1 LDPSSNNFFWKAL
14 QVSYQQSRMKIAIIQ
29 ERKNPPDSRV
39 ALAPDQAELLKKQY
53 NLDIKIES
61 SPNRCFQNDLYQ
73 EKGFSIV
80 DDIKDADILFGIK
93 EVPITELIPNK
104 KYFFF
109 SHTIKKQPYNRP
121 LLLAILEKNITLI
134 DYEALKDS
142 NGNRLVAFGV
152 FAGMVGAHNAL
163 WTFAQRKGHFYLP
176 RITQFQTYA
185 EAQAYYKT
193 RQLPTMKVVVTGGG
207 RVASGAVKVLLDM
220 GLKQISPEEYLNK
233 QYDEPVFTQLKISD
247 YVARKDGETYEKRH
261 FYANPEVY
269 KSTFAPYYK
278 VSDIFI
284 NGIYY
289 DQRAPAFFSID
300 DMKKKDFNIQV
311 IGDVTC
317 DIAPNASIPA
327 TIDAST
333 IADPVFGFDPYS
345 MQKVAPYQ
353 DKYVDMMTIDNL
365 PNELPQDASRHF
377 GDALIKFIIPELL
390 GKTDTDIIE
399 RATVT
404 RNGQL
409 TKHFAYL
416 QDYVD
421 GK

>member
-1 LDPSSNNFFWKAL
+1 
-14 QVSYQQSRMKIAIIQ
+14 MKIAIIQ

-39 ALAPDQAELLKKQY
+39 ALAPDQAQLLSQKY
-53 NLDIKIES
+53 NLDIRIES
-61 SPNRCFQNDLYQ
+61 SPDRCFANEIYQ
-73 EKGFSIV
+73 EKGFQLVEDVS
-80 DDIKDADILFGIK
+80 DAEVLFGIK
-93 EVPITELIPNK
+93 EVPISELIPNK

-121 LLLAILEKNITLI
+121 LLLAILEKNITLV
-134 DYEALKDS
+134 DYEALKDKD
-142 NGNRLVAFGV
+142 GNRLVAFGV
-152 FAGMVGAHNAL
+152 FAGMVGAHNSI
-163 WTFAQRKGHFYLP
+163 WTYAHRNGHFHLP
-176 RITQFQTYA
+176 RITEFATYA
-185 EAQAYYKT
+185 EARAFYKN
-193 RQLPTMKVVVTGGG
+193 RQLPAMKVVVTGGG

-220 GLKQISPEEYLNK
+220 GFRQVSSDEYLTQ
-233 QYDEPVFTQLKISD
+233 QYDEPVFTQLKIYD
-247 YVARKDGETYEKRH
+247 YSVRKDGQPYAKQD
-261 FYANPEVY
+261 FYDNPEAY
-269 KSTFAPYYK
+269 QSKFAPYTK

-289 DQRAPAFFSID
+289 DKRAPAFFSID
-300 DMKKKDFNIQV
+300 DMKKDDFNIQV

-317 DIAPNASIPA
+317 DIAPDASIPS
-327 TIDAST
+327 TIEAST
-333 IADPVFGFDPYS
+333 IADPVFGFDPHT
-345 MQKVAPYQ
+345 MQKVHPFQ
-353 DKYVDMMTIDNL
+353 EKYVDMMTIDNL

-377 GDALIKFIIPELL
+377 GDALIKYIIPELL
-390 GKTDTDIIE
+390 GKADTDIIE